1 MANPALTRSF
11 KTAVANEQ
19 YRSDNTVAEPK
30 MTLEGVINK
39 VFIMFAVVIASATVV
54 WLNIE
59 TLASSGLFY
68 PAMFISM
75 LGALGLGIWA
85 SVSKAVHKGAMIGYA
100 ALEGVF
106 IGIFSGLLNT
116 MYPGVV
122 IQAVVATFATVGVI
136 FSAWKFGW
144 IKVTDRYMK
153 FMMFALVGYLIFG
166 LINFGIAM
174 FTGSSVYNTG
184 LGWVVALIGCGLA
197 AMSLAADFQM
207 INKGIEIGLPAENEW
222 RGAYGLT
229 VTIIWLY
236 VEILRLLSIFNR

>member
-11 KTAVANEQ
+11 KTAVNSEQ
-19 YRSDNTVAEPK
+19 YRSSNMVAEPA
-30 MTLEGVINK
+30 MTLEGVVNK
-39 VFIMFAVVIASATVV
+39 VFVMFAVVIASASFI
-54 WLNIE
+54 WLNIDSI
-59 TLASSGLFY
+59 ASSGLFY
-68 PAMFISM
+68 PVMFISM
-75 LGALGLGIWA
+75 FGALGLGIWA
-85 SVSKAVHKGAMIGYA
+85 SVSKTVHRGAMIGYA

-106 IGIFSGLLNT
+106 IGAFSGLLNT
-116 MYPGVV
+116 MYPGIV
-122 IQAVVATFATVGVI
+122 IQAVVATFATAGVI

-166 LINFGIAM
+166 LINFGIAL
-174 FTGSSVYNTG
+174 FTGSSIYNTG

-197 AMSLAADFQM
+197 AMSLAADFQL
-207 INKGIEIGLPAENEW
+207 INKGIEVGLPAENEW

-229 VTIIWLY
+229 VTVIWLY